1 MHSIKSP
8 GQDMEEDKHHKQ
20 QPGARMLVFVDVYS
34 CFHNYRMHHMQPVYR
49 EIKDDVMLL
58 NSKASTMLDRVKYVK
73 HRTNWGRPDTIHPN
87 TTMKHC
93 QEETKYSSTES
104 QWISIFFSQARRILK
119 NRLLGEAW

>member
-1 MHSIKSP
+1 MKIHSIKSP

-58 NSKASTMLDRVKYVK
+58 NSKASTMLDRVKYQ
-73 HRTNWGRPDTIHPN
+73 HNH
-87 TTMKHC
+87 
-93 QEETKYSSTES
+93 
-104 QWISIFFSQARRILK
+104 ARRKLIGADLI
-119 NRLLGEAW
+119 RFIQTQP